1 MERRLM
7 QIEDNIQN
15 SFLRDN
21 MEIKEKLQI
30 QENKIN
36 DQQQRLQ
43 ILENK
48 INDQQQ
54 RLQIQENRINDQQQ
68 RL

>member
-1 MERRLM
+1 
-7 QIEDNIQN
+7 
-15 SFLRDN
+15 

-43 ILENK
+43 I
-48 INDQQQ
+48 
-54 RLQIQENRINDQQQ
+54 QENIIKNLEEEKNRYKEK
-68 RL
+68 